1 MFEINYTNHEKMF
14 FETVRCIKAIE
25 GIQEFVKFQN
35 QLYDMSEDWVYFGDE
50 QIDSLAYTPEK
61 KELSVR
67 ITDSTDKWFVVLD
80 FFDVEIKYF
89 HIAPEHFIDEMFIEQ
104 NKDGKYSITFGTG
117 ELDFRYSSAKL
128 NRFWSEK

>member
-14 FETVRCIKAIE
+14 SETVRCIKAIE

-104 NKDGKYSITFGTG
+104 NKDEKYSITFGTG

-128 NRFWSEK
+128 NRFWSVK

>member
-14 FETVRCIKAIE
+14 SETVRCIKAIE

-104 NKDGKYSITFGTG
+104 NKDEKYSITFGTG

>member
-1 MFEINYTNHEKMF
+1 MFEINYTNHKKMF
-14 FETVRCIKAIE
+14 SETERCVKAIE

-35 QLYDMSEDWVYFGDE
+35 QLYDMTGDGVCFGDD
-50 QIDSLAYTPEK
+50 QIDSLAYYPEK

-67 ITDSTDKWFVVLD
+67 ITDSIDKWFVVLD

-89 HIAPEHFIDEMFIEQ
+89 DIAPEHFIDEMFIEQ
-104 NKDGKYSITFGTG
+104 NEDGKYSITFGTG

>member
-1 MFEINYTNHEKMF
+1 MT
-14 FETVRCIKAIE
+14 
-25 GIQEFVKFQN
+25 
-35 QLYDMSEDWVYFGDE
+35 EDWVCFGDA
-50 QIDSLAYTPEK
+50 QIDSLAYDPEK

-67 ITDSTDKWFVVLD
+67 ITDSTDKWFVVFD

-89 HIAPEHFIDEMFIEQ
+89 DIAPEHFIDEMFIEQ
-104 NKDGKYSITFGTG
+104 NEDGKYSITFGTG

>member
-14 FETVRCIKAIE
+14 SETIRCIRKIE
-25 GIQEFVKFQN
+25 GIQKFIQFQN
-35 QLYDMSEDWVYFGDE
+35 NLYDLTEDWVNFCDE
-50 QIDSLAYTPEK
+50 QIDALSFNPEK
-61 KELSVR
+61 NVLSVR
-67 ITDSTDKWFVVLD
+67 ITDSEDKWFVVLD

-89 HIAPEHFIDEMFIEQ
+89 DIAPEHFIDEMFIEQ
-104 NKDGKYSITFGTG
+104 NDDGKFSITFGTG

>member
-1 MFEINYTNHEKMF
+1 MFEINFSNREEMC
-14 FETVRCIKAIE
+14 FETIRCAKEIE
-25 GIQEFVKFQN
+25 GIQKFVQFQN
-35 QLYDMSEDWVYFGDE
+35 NLYDLTEDWVNFCDE
-50 QIDSLAYTPEK
+50 QIDALAYNPEK

-67 ITDSTDKWFVVLD
+67 ITDSIDKWFVVLD

-89 HIAPEHFIDEMFIEQ
+89 DIAPEHFIDEIFIKQ

-117 ELDFRYSSAKL
+117 ELDFRYSSARL